1 MVEKLEEVVGQYSV
15 SYRFKNVSDQLVWN
29 LSSVYGPNID
39 SIRHL
44 MWEELAGIF
53 SWWTLPWVRFP
64 LERLQAENFTQA
76 IHKSSDFIT
85 SHELLDTPLEGGLYT
100 WSHSS

>member
-1 MVEKLEEVVGQYSV
+1 LSG
-15 SYRFKNVSDQLVWN
+15 N
-29 LSSVYGPNID
+29 LSSVYGPNLD
-39 SIRHL
+39 SMRHL

-53 SWWTLPWVRFP
+53 SWWTLPWVLGRDFNVVRFP

-76 IHKSSDFIT
+76 MHKFSDFIT

-100 WSHSS
+100 WSNSS